1 MMNSISIALTGL
13 DSATRRL
20 NTSASNIANLQT
32 PGANV
37 DLTREIVNLKLSEIE
52 YKANL
57 VTLQTAQDT
66 TKELL
71 RLFDKKV

>member
-1 MMNSISIALTGL
+1 MINSISIALTGL

-20 NTSASNIANLQT
+20 NTSASNIANLQN
-32 PGANV
+32 GDV

-71 RLFDKKV
+71 RLFDRKV